1 MIRTI
6 LNSVS
11 VNETGTEPVTVSK
24 AKTYLG
30 IASTVHDTLLGDLVV
45 SAREDFEKESEMK
58 VIDSTVMAYYDS
70 INEYTYLPL
79 YPVTTVTSV
88 KDEDDV
94 NLTYTLT
101 KGTNPKLKITRDGEV
116 VVVYGIVANVTED
129 IELAIIKKVAED
141 FEYRTGIMTNPIHT
155 LPNNWKATA
164 LNYRRTWLM

>member
-11 VNETGTEPVTVSK
+11 VNETGTEPVTLAK
-24 AKTYLG
+24 TKTYLG
-30 IASTVHDTLLGDLVV
+30 IASTVHDTLLGDLIV
-45 SAREDFEKESEMK
+45 SARKDFEKESEMK
-58 VIDSTVMAYYDS
+58 VINSTVTAYFDS

-88 KDEDDV
+88 QDDTA
-94 NLTYTLT
+94 LIYTLT
-101 KGTNPKLKITRDGEV
+101 KGTNPKLKITRDAEV
-116 VVVYGIVANVTED
+116 VVVYEVEANVTED

-141 FEYRTGIMTNPIHT
+141 FEYRTGIMTNPVNV
-155 LPNNWKATA
+155 LPNNWRATA